1 MNAAS
6 RGVILAVA
14 AVVLG
19 VIILSQGFDDP
30 ESVATVP
37 AGDDSAAEPADGGGD
52 EGDDSAAADDTAAD
66 DSAAQPADDGG
77 DDSAAADDTSADDSG
92 AAPTDDGGDDSTAA
106 DDSTT
111 EIPDVLH
118 EPSEV
123 RVLVVN
129 GVGVQ
134 GAAGRVN
141 NELIASGYNGLSPTN
156 TNPPAAAEASS
167 VYYEPGYELDARQL
181 AQALNAPPTAVAP
194 LPDNVPVDDLLEANV
209 VIILGPDL
217 VPTS

>member
-1 MNAAS
+1 MNTAS
-6 RGVILAVA
+6 RGVILAIA

-19 VIILSQGFDDP
+19 VVILSQGFDDP
-30 ESVATVP
+30 DSVATGP
-37 AGDDSAAEPADGGGD
+37 APASDDSATEP
-52 EGDDSAAADDTAAD
+52 S
-66 DSAAQPADDGG
+66 DDGG
-77 DDSAAADDTSADDSG
+77 DDSAADDSAADDSSADDG
-92 AAPTDDGGDDSTAA
+92 ATQPSDDGGDDTTAA

-129 GVGVQ
+129 GVGVA

-156 TNPPAAAEASS
+156 TNPPASAEATS

-194 LPDNVPVDDLLEANV
+194 LPESVPVDDLLQANV

-217 VPTS
+217 VPPG